1 MPQPSPEPNGLSVYP
16 DRPVPSLPEVRTEGF
31 DGVRDIEALGRVA
44 SVIGHEL
51 TNVLQVLSN
60 SIDRLADPV
69 TTGSAIVRMARASLE
84 RGVRLA
90 RQLQAFARVAPPRVQ
105 RLDTHQALATW
116 LPLFEE
122 AIGPDRT
129 LELRLRVGGAILVD
143 PGQLQTA
150 IAHLLTNARDATPP
164 GAVIVAELSRVERA
178 AGPACRIAVTDRG
191 EGMTPEVARQAV
203 EPFFTTR
210 APGHGLGLGLT
221 IARMVAESH
230 GGYLEVDSRVGTGT
244 TVSIS
249 LPIADGGALS
259 PRAARTPR
267 TTPPTPFA
275 APVHAAPTPSA
286 PETPAVPA
294 TPAAPAAPTAPGAPA
309 TRPGGTPP
317 AGIQVGTT
325 TARPADLP
333 APVPAPKPAPRIL
346 VVDDEEAIAEY
357 FRIIL
362 SAEQYDVTVVA
373 SLQRAI
379 ETFTRDH
386 LKFDTVLLDMML
398 GDGTGLDL
406 YRRVREMRPDLP
418 VVVCTGFAENDS
430 LELIR
435 EDGHEVLLK
444 PCTRHEVLRA
454 VNRALLRRRLA

>member
-1 MPQPSPEPNGLSVYP
+1 MPHPSLEPNGLPHHP
-16 DRPVPSLPEVRTEGF
+16 DRPVPSGAEFRTEGF
-31 DGVRDIEALGRVA
+31 DGIRDIEALGRVA

-51 TNVLQVLSN
+51 TNVLQVLGN
-60 SIDRLADPV
+60 SIDRLADPAAA
-69 TTGSAIVRMARASLE
+69 GSAIVRMAHGSLE

-90 RQLQAFARVAPPRVQ
+90 RHLQAFAQVSPPRVQ
-105 RLDTHQALATW
+105 RVDPHQALAMW

-122 AIGPDRT
+122 ALGPDRI
-129 LELRLRVGGAILVD
+129 LELRLRIGGAILVD
-143 PGQLQTA
+143 PGQLQGA
-150 IAHLLTNARDATPP
+150 IAHLLTNARDATHP
-164 GAVIVAELSRVERA
+164 GSIVVAELSRVERT

-191 EGMTPEVARQAV
+191 EGMTPDIARQSV

-221 IARMVAESH
+221 IARMVAEAH

-249 LPIADGGALS
+249 LPIADAGTLTRGAT
-259 PRAARTPR
+259 RTPR
-267 TTPPTPFA
+267 TTSEPAA
-275 APVHAAPTPSA
+275 APS
-286 PETPAVPA
+286 VPA
-294 TPAAPAAPTAPGAPA
+294 SPHPAAPPVKPQVGV
-309 TRPGGTPP
+309 PGGSP
-317 AGIQVGTT
+317 AGAAIPGSTQ
-325 TARPADLP
+325 
-333 APVPAPKPAPRIL
+333 APVPTPGPKPSPRIM
-346 VVDDEEAIAEY
+346 VVDDEEAIGEY

-362 SAEQYDVTVVA
+362 SAEQFDVTVVA

-386 LKFDTVLLDMML
+386 LRFDTVLLDMML
-398 GDGTGLDL
+398 GDGSGLDL
-406 YRRVREMRPDLP
+406 YRRIREMRPDLP
-418 VVVCTGFAENDS
+418 VVVCTGFAENES

-454 VNRALLRRRLA
+454 VNRALLRRRLT

>member
-1 MPQPSPEPNGLSVYP
+1 MLPPSPEPIGPSALP
-16 DRPVPSLPEVRTEGF
+16 DRLEPSLPEVRTEGF

-60 SIDRLADPV
+60 SIDRLADPAAS
-69 TTGSAIVRMARASLE
+69 GSAIVRMARSSLE

-90 RQLQAFARVAPPRVQ
+90 RQLQAFARLSPPRVQ
-105 RLDTHQALATW
+105 RLDTHQALAMW

-122 AIGPDRT
+122 ALGPERI

-143 PGQLQTA
+143 PGQLQGA

-164 GAVIVAELSRVERA
+164 GSIVVAELSRVERA

-191 EGMTPEVARQAV
+191 EGMTSEVMRQAV

-249 LPIADGGALS
+249 LPIAESDALS
-259 PRAARTPR
+259 QRGRTSRPQPAS
-267 TTPPTPFA
+267 PPPA
-275 APVHAAPTPSA
+275 SA
-286 PETPAVPA
+286 PPLAAGSAASTPAVPS
-294 TPAAPAAPTAPGAPA
+294 PS
-309 TRPGGTPP
+309 
-317 AGIQVGTT
+317 
-325 TARPADLP
+325 
-333 APVPAPKPAPRIL
+333 PAPKPARIM

-406 YRRVREMRPDLP
+406 YRRVREMRPDIP

-454 VNRALLRRRLA
+454 VNRALLRRRLP

>member
-1 MPQPSPEPNGLSVYP
+1 MPQPSSEPNGLSALP
-16 DRPVPSLPEVRTEGF
+16 DRLVPPVPDVRTEGF

-51 TNVLQVLSN
+51 TNVLQVLAN
-60 SIDRLADPV
+60 SIDRLADPAAS
-69 TTGSAIVRMARASLE
+69 GSAIVRMARASLE

-90 RQLQAFARVAPPRVQ
+90 RQLQAFARVSPPRVQ
-105 RLDTHQALATW
+105 RLDTHQVLAMW
-116 LPLFEE
+116 LPMFED
-122 AIGPDRT
+122 ALGPERI

-143 PGQLQTA
+143 PGQLQAA

-164 GAVIVAELSRVERA
+164 GSIVVAELSRVERA

-191 EGMTPEVARQAV
+191 EGMTPEVMRQAV

-249 LPIADGGALS
+249 LPIAESDALS
-259 PRAARTPR
+259 QRRPRPQPAI
-267 TTPPTPFA
+267 A
-275 APVHAAPTPSA
+275 APV
-286 PETPAVPA
+286 AVPPA
-294 TPAAPAAPTAPGAPA
+294 AAGSPTSTPAAPS
-309 TRPGGTPP
+309 TP
-317 AGIQVGTT
+317 
-325 TARPADLP
+325 
-333 APVPAPKPAPRIL
+333 PAPKPARIM

-418 VVVCTGFAENDS
+418 VVVCTGFAENES

>member
-1 MPQPSPEPNGLSVYP
+1 MPHPSLEPNDLPALP
-16 DRPVPSLPEVRTEGF
+16 DRLGPSTPEVRTEGF

-60 SIDRLADPV
+60 SIDRLADPAAS
-69 TTGSAIVRMARASLE
+69 GSAIVRMARASLE

-90 RQLQAFARVAPPRVQ
+90 RQLQAFARVSPPSVQ
-105 RLDTHQALATW
+105 RLDTHQALANW
-116 LPLFEE
+116 LPMFED
-122 AIGPDRT
+122 ALGPERI
-129 LELRLRVGGAILVD
+129 LELRLRFGGAILVD
-143 PGQLQTA
+143 PGQLQVA

-164 GAVIVAELSRVERA
+164 GSIVVAELSRVERA

-191 EGMTPEVARQAV
+191 EGMSADVMRQAV
-203 EPFFTTR
+203 EPFFSTR

-249 LPIADGGALS
+249 LPIADSDALAQR
-259 PRAARTPR
+259 PRAARAGQATAAVASGAMA
-267 TTPPTPFA
+267 PPVAGPA
-275 APVHAAPTPSA
+275 ASTPS
-286 PETPAVPA
+286 PSTPASS
-294 TPAAPAAPTAPGAPA
+294 
-309 TRPGGTPP
+309 
-317 AGIQVGTT
+317 
-325 TARPADLP
+325 
-333 APVPAPKPAPRIL
+333 PKPARIL

-373 SLQRAI
+373 SLQRAL

-454 VNRALLRRRLA
+454 VNRALLRRRLG

>member
-1 MPQPSPEPNGLSVYP
+1 MPHPSPEPNGLFALP
-16 DRPVPSLPEVRTEGF
+16 DRPVPSVPEVRTEGF

-60 SIDRLADPV
+60 SIDRLADPAAS
-69 TTGSAIVRMARASLE
+69 GSAIVRMARASLE

-90 RQLQAFARVAPPRVQ
+90 RQLQAFARVSPPRVQ
-105 RLDTHQALATW
+105 RLDTHQALAMW
-116 LPLFEE
+116 LPMFEDALGHE
-122 AIGPDRT
+122 RI

-143 PGQLQTA
+143 PGQLQAA

-164 GAVIVAELSRVERA
+164 GSIVVAELSRVERA

-191 EGMTPEVARQAV
+191 EGMTPEVMRQAV

-249 LPIADGGALS
+249 LPIAESDALS
-259 PRAARTPR
+259 QRRPRPQPAS
-267 TTPPTPFA
+267 A
-275 APVHAAPTPSA
+275 APVSA
-286 PETPAVPA
+286 LPETAGSPAS
-294 TPAAPAAPTAPGAPA
+294 TPAAPS
-309 TRPGGTPP
+309 TP
-317 AGIQVGTT
+317 
-325 TARPADLP
+325 
-333 APVPAPKPAPRIL
+333 PAPKPARIM

-418 VVVCTGFAENDS
+418 VVVCTGFAENES

>member
-1 MPQPSPEPNGLSVYP
+1 MPHPSPEPNGPPAFP
-16 DRPVPSLPEVRTEGF
+16 DWQGPSIPEVRSEGF

-60 SIDRLADPV
+60 SIDRLADPAAS
-69 TTGSAIVRMARASLE
+69 GSAIVKMARASLE

-90 RQLQAFARVAPPRVQ
+90 RQLQAFARVSPPRVQ
-105 RLDTHQALATW
+105 RLDPHQALANG
-116 LPLFEE
+116 LPFFEE
-122 AIGPDRT
+122 AVGPERT

-143 PGQLQTA
+143 PGQLQAA
-150 IAHLLTNARDATPP
+150 IAHLLTNARDATGP
-164 GAVIVAELSRVERA
+164 GAIIVTELSRVERA

-191 EGMTPEVARQAV
+191 EGMTPEVARQAI

-210 APGHGLGLGLT
+210 GPGHGLGLGLT

-230 GGYLEVDSRVGTGT
+230 GGYLELDSRVGTGT

-249 LPIADGGALS
+249 LPIAADDALAS
-259 PRAARTPR
+259 PAASRPARTPA
-267 TTPPTPFA
+267 PPVPVPATVAAVAA
-275 APVHAAPTPSA
+275 APPPAAVSEAPS
-286 PETPAVPA
+286 PAVPA
-294 TPAAPAAPTAPGAPA
+294 TPAAPGA
-309 TRPGGTPP
+309 
-317 AGIQVGTT
+317 
-325 TARPADLP
+325 
-333 APVPAPKPAPRIL
+333 KPARVM

-373 SLQRAI
+373 SLARAI
-379 ETFTRDH
+379 ETFTREP

-406 YRRVREMRPDLP
+406 YRRIREMQPDLP
-418 VVVCTGFAENDS
+418 VVVCTGFAENES

>member
-1 MPQPSPEPNGLSVYP
+1 MPQPSPEPNGLPVHP
-16 DRPVPSLPEVRTEGF
+16 DRPVPLSPEARSEGF
-31 DGVRDIEALGRVA
+31 EGVRDIEALGRVA

-69 TTGSAIVRMARASLE
+69 TTGSAIVRMARGSLE

-122 AIGPDRT
+122 ALGPDRT

-164 GAVIVAELSRVERA
+164 GAIVVAELSRVERA

-191 EGMTPEVARQAV
+191 EGMTPEVMRQAV

-249 LPIADGGALS
+249 LPIADGGAMTA
-259 PRAARTPR
+259 RAAKAPRSTPA
-267 TTPPTPFA
+267 TPPPAVPA
-275 APVHAAPTPSA
+275 APSA
-286 PETPAVPA
+286 PEAPAVPSA
-294 TPAAPAAPTAPGAPA
+294 PLARPA
-309 TRPGGTPP
+309 GTPP
-317 AGIQVGTT
+317 AGMPVGTAT
-325 TARPADLP
+325 TKPADLP
-333 APVPAPKPAPRIL
+333 APVPAQKPAPRIL

-386 LKFDTVLLDMML
+386 LRFDTVLLDMML

-454 VNRALLRRRLA
+454 VNRALLRRRLT

>member
-1 MPQPSPEPNGLSVYP
+1 MPHPSPEPNGLPTYP
-16 DRPVPSLPEVRTEGF
+16 DRLGPLLPEVRTEGF

-44 SVIGHEL
+44 SVVGHEL

-60 SIDRLADPV
+60 SIDRLADPAAS
-69 TTGSAIVRMARASLE
+69 GSAIVKMARASLE

-90 RQLQAFARVAPPRVQ
+90 RQLQAFARVSPPRVQ
-105 RLDTHQALATW
+105 RLDTHQALANW
-116 LPLFEE
+116 MPLLED
-122 AIGPDRT
+122 ALGPERT
-129 LELRLRVGGAILVD
+129 LELRLRHGGAILVD
-143 PGQLQTA
+143 PGQLQSA
-150 IAHLLTNARDATPP
+150 IAHLLTNARDATAP
-164 GAVIVAELSRVERA
+164 GAIVVAELSRVERA

-191 EGMTPEVARQAV
+191 EGMTPDVMRQAV
-203 EPFFTTR
+203 EPFFTSR

-230 GGYLEVDSRVGTGT
+230 GGYLEVDSRFGTGT

-249 LPIADGGALS
+249 LPIAESDALATR
-259 PRAARTPR
+259 PTAKAARPA
-267 TTPPTPFA
+267 PA
-275 APVHAAPTPSA
+275 AGPSA
-286 PETPAVPA
+286 PPAEPGAAAAAAAGGTTPA
-294 TPAAPAAPTAPGAPA
+294 TPT
-309 TRPGGTPP
+309 
-317 AGIQVGTT
+317 
-325 TARPADLP
+325 
-333 APVPAPKPAPRIL
+333 PKPSRVM

-362 SAEQYDVTVVA
+362 TAEQYDVTVVA

-406 YRRVREMRPDLP
+406 YRRIREMRPDLP
-418 VVVCTGFAENDS
+418 VVVCTGFAENES

-454 VNRALLRRRLA
+454 VNRALLRRRIA

>member
-1 MPQPSPEPNGLSVYP
+1 MPQPSPEPNGLPVYP
-16 DRPVPSLPEVRTEGF
+16 DRPVPLSPEVRSEGF
-31 DGVRDIEALGRVA
+31 EGVRDIEALGRVA

-69 TTGSAIVRMARASLE
+69 TTGSAIVRMARGSLE

-122 AIGPDRT
+122 ALGPDRT

-164 GAVIVAELSRVERA
+164 GAIVVAELSRVERA

-191 EGMTPEVARQAV
+191 EGMTPEVMRQAV

-249 LPIADGGALS
+249 LPIADGGALAA
-259 PRAARTPR
+259 RAAKTPR
-267 TTPPTPFA
+267 STPATPP
-275 APVHAAPTPSA
+275 
-286 PETPAVPA
+286 PAVPA
-294 TPAAPAAPTAPGAPA
+294 APVAPEAPAIPSAPIARPA
-309 TRPGGTPP
+309 GTPP
-317 AGIQVGTT
+317 AGTQVGTT
-325 TARPADLP
+325 TAKPADVP
-333 APVPAPKPAPRIL
+333 VPVPAQKPAPRIL

-386 LKFDTVLLDMML
+386 LRFDTVLLDMML

>member
-1 MPQPSPEPNGLSVYP
+1 MPHPSPEPSALP
-16 DRPVPSLPEVRTEGF
+16 DRPVPSVPEVRTEGF

-60 SIDRLADPV
+60 SIDRLADPAAS
-69 TTGSAIVRMARASLE
+69 GSAIVRMARSSLE

-90 RQLQAFARVAPPRVQ
+90 RQLQAFARVSPPRVQ
-105 RLDTHQALATW
+105 RLDTHQALAMW
-116 LPLFEE
+116 LPLFED
-122 AIGPDRT
+122 ALGADRI
-129 LELRLRVGGAILVD
+129 LELRLRGVGGAILVD
-143 PGQLQTA
+143 PGQLQAA
-150 IAHLLTNARDATPP
+150 IAHLLTNARDASPA
-164 GAVIVAELSRVERA
+164 GSIVVAELSRVERA

-191 EGMTPEVARQAV
+191 EGMTPEVMRQAV

-230 GGYLEVDSRVGTGT
+230 GGYLELDSRVGTGT

-249 LPIADGGALS
+249 LPIAESDTLSQRSRPSRPQPQGAES
-259 PRAARTPR
+259 AP
-267 TTPPTPFA
+267 
-275 APVHAAPTPSA
+275 APVAAGSA
-286 PETPAVPA
+286 ASTPAVPS
-294 TPAAPAAPTAPGAPA
+294 
-309 TRPGGTPP
+309 
-317 AGIQVGTT
+317 
-325 TARPADLP
+325 P
-333 APVPAPKPAPRIL
+333 APVPKPARIM

-406 YRRVREMRPDLP
+406 YRRVREMRPDIP

>member
-1 MPQPSPEPNGLSVYP
+1 MPHPSFEPFSSYP
-16 DRPVPSLPEVRTEGF
+16 DRPAPPVPEVRTEGF

-60 SIDRLADPV
+60 SIDRLADPAAS
-69 TTGSAIVRMARASLE
+69 GSAIVRMARSSLE

-90 RQLQAFARVAPPRVQ
+90 RQLQAFARVSPPRVQ

-122 AIGPDRT
+122 ALGPERT

-143 PGQLQTA
+143 PGQLQSA

-164 GAVIVAELSRVERA
+164 GSIIVAELSRVERA
-178 AGPACRIAVTDRG
+178 SGPACRIAVTDRG
-191 EGMTPEVARQAV
+191 EGMTPDVARQAV

-249 LPIADGGALS
+249 LPIADGEALS
-259 PRAARTPR
+259 VRGAAKTTRQTP
-267 TTPPTPFA
+267 A
-275 APVHAAPTPSA
+275 APPA
-286 PETPAVPA
+286 PAVPA
-294 TPAAPAAPTAPGAPA
+294 AAQETTATPAT
-309 TRPGGTPP
+309 
-317 AGIQVGTT
+317 
-325 TARPADLP
+325 
-333 APVPAPKPAPRIL
+333 APKPAARIL

-373 SLQRAI
+373 SLQRAV

-386 LKFDTVLLDMML
+386 LRFDTVLLDMML
-398 GDGTGLDL
+398 GDGTGLEL

-454 VNRALLRRRLA
+454 VNRALLRRGIA

>member
-1 MPQPSPEPNGLSVYP
+1 MPHPSFEPLSSHP
-16 DRPVPSLPEVRTEGF
+16 DRPEPSVPEVRTEGF

-60 SIDRLADPV
+60 SIDRLADPAAS
-69 TTGSAIVRMARASLE
+69 GSAIIRMARSSLE

-90 RQLQAFARVAPPRVQ
+90 RQLQAFARVSPPRVQ
-105 RLDTHQALATW
+105 RLDTHQALAMW
-116 LPLFEE
+116 LPLFED
-122 AIGPDRT
+122 ALGPDRV

-143 PGQLQTA
+143 PGQLQSA

-164 GAVIVAELSRVERA
+164 GSIIVAELSRVERA
-178 AGPACRIAVTDRG
+178 SGPACRIAVTDRG
-191 EGMTPEVARQAV
+191 EGMTPDVARQAV

-249 LPIADGGALS
+249 LPIADGDALS
-259 PRAARTPR
+259 VRGAAKTPR
-267 TTPPTPFA
+267 QTSTP
-275 APVHAAPTPSA
+275 
-286 PETPAVPA
+286 
-294 TPAAPAAPTAPGAPA
+294 PAAPAVPSASAPA
-309 TRPGGTPP
+309 GST
-317 AGIQVGTT
+317 
-325 TARPADLP
+325 P
-333 APVPAPKPAPRIL
+333 APEPAVTSAPAPKPAARIL

-373 SLQRAI
+373 SLQRAV

-386 LKFDTVLLDMML
+386 LRFDTVLLDMML
-398 GDGTGLDL
+398 GDGTGLEL

-454 VNRALLRRRLA
+454 VNRALLRRGIV

>member
-1 MPQPSPEPNGLSVYP
+1 MPHPSPEPNGLPLLP
-16 DRPVPSLPEVRTEGF
+16 DRPVPSAPEIRTEGF

-60 SIDRLADPV
+60 SIDRLADPAAS
-69 TTGSAIVRMARASLE
+69 GSAIVRMARASLE

-90 RQLQAFARVAPPRVQ
+90 RQLQSFARISPPRVQ
-105 RLDTHQALATW
+105 RLDTHQALAMW
-116 LPLFEE
+116 LPLLEE
-122 AIGPDRT
+122 ALGPDRI

-143 PGQLQTA
+143 PGQLQGA
-150 IAHLLTNARDATPP
+150 IANLLSNARDATPP
-164 GAVIVAELSRVERA
+164 GSIVVAELSRVERA

-191 EGMTPEVARQAV
+191 EGMTPDVARQAV

-249 LPIADGGALS
+249 LPIVDGEALS
-259 PRAARTPR
+259 QRSGTRAARP
-267 TTPPTPFA
+267 
-275 APVHAAPTPSA
+275 APV
-286 PETPAVPA
+286 V
-294 TPAAPAAPTAPGAPA
+294 AAPAAVPAEPPSAGTA
-309 TRPGGTPP
+309 T
-317 AGIQVGTT
+317 
-325 TARPADLP
+325 
-333 APVPAPKPAPRIL
+333 PVPAPSAPVSAPKPARIL

-362 SAEQYDVTVVA
+362 SAEQYDVTVVP
-373 SLQRAI
+373 SLQRAL
-379 ETFTRDH
+379 ETFTREH

-454 VNRALLRRRLA
+454 VNRALLRRRLV

>member
-1 MPQPSPEPNGLSVYP
+1 MPHPSPEPNGLPALP
-16 DRPVPSLPEVRTEGF
+16 DWQEPSIPEARSEGF

-60 SIDRLADPV
+60 SIDRLADPAAS
-69 TTGSAIVRMARASLE
+69 GSAIVKMARASLE

-90 RQLQAFARVAPPRVQ
+90 RQLQAFARVSPPRVQ
-105 RLDTHQALATW
+105 RLDPRQALATW
-116 LPLFEE
+116 LPLFED
-122 AIGPDRT
+122 AVGPERT

-143 PGQLQTA
+143 PGQLQAA

-164 GAVIVAELSRVERA
+164 GAIIVTELSRVERA

-191 EGMTPEVARQAV
+191 EGMAPEVVRQSV

-230 GGYLEVDSRVGTGT
+230 GGYLEVDSRLGTGT

-249 LPIADGGALS
+249 LPISADDALS
-259 PRAARTPR
+259 LRHGARAARA
-267 TTPPTPFA
+267 A
-275 APVHAAPTPSA
+275 AP
-286 PETPAVPA
+286 A
-294 TPAAPAAPTAPGAPA
+294 TAAPAAPP
-309 TRPGGTPP
+309 
-317 AGIQVGTT
+317 
-325 TARPADLP
+325 P
-333 APVPAPKPAPRIL
+333 APVSEPPAPAVAAPPTASTKPARIM

-373 SLQRAI
+373 SLTRAI

-386 LKFDTVLLDMML
+386 LTFDTVLLDMML

-406 YRRVREMRPDLP
+406 YRRIREMRPDLP
-418 VVVCTGFAENDS
+418 VVVCTGFAENES

>member
-1 MPQPSPEPNGLSVYP
+1 MPQPSPEPNGLPVYP
-16 DRPVPSLPEVRTEGF
+16 DRPVPLSPEVRSEGF
-31 DGVRDIEALGRVA
+31 EGVRDIEALGRVA

-69 TTGSAIVRMARASLE
+69 TTGSAIVRMARGSLE

-122 AIGPDRT
+122 ALGPDRT

-164 GAVIVAELSRVERA
+164 GAIVVAELSRVERA

-191 EGMTPEVARQAV
+191 EGMTPEVMRQAV

-249 LPIADGGALS
+249 LPIADGGALAA
-259 PRAARTPR
+259 RAAKTPR
-267 TTPPTPFA
+267 STPATPP
-275 APVHAAPTPSA
+275 
-286 PETPAVPA
+286 PAVPA
-294 TPAAPAAPTAPGAPA
+294 APLAPEAPAVPSAPIARPA
-309 TRPGGTPP
+309 GTPP
-317 AGIQVGTT
+317 AGSQVGTT
-325 TARPADLP
+325 TAKPADVP
-333 APVPAPKPAPRIL
+333 APVPAQKPAPRIL

-386 LKFDTVLLDMML
+386 LRFDTVLLDMML

>member
-1 MPQPSPEPNGLSVYP
+1 MPHPSPEPIGLPALP
-16 DRPVPSLPEVRTEGF
+16 DRPVPSVPEVRTEGF

-60 SIDRLADPV
+60 SIDRLADPAAS
-69 TTGSAIVRMARASLE
+69 GSAIVRMARSSLE

-90 RQLQAFARVAPPRVQ
+90 RQLQAFARVSPPRVQ
-105 RLDTHQALATW
+105 RLDTHQALAMW
-116 LPLFEE
+116 LPLFED
-122 AIGPDRT
+122 ALGPERI

-143 PGQLQTA
+143 PGQLQAA
-150 IAHLLTNARDATPP
+150 IAHLLSNARDATPP
-164 GAVIVAELSRVERA
+164 GSIVVAELSRVERA

-191 EGMTPEVARQAV
+191 EGMTPEVMRQAV

-249 LPIADGGALS
+249 LPIAESDALS
-259 PRAARTPR
+259 QRGRAIA
-267 TTPPTPFA
+267 A
-275 APVHAAPTPSA
+275 APASAAPASA
-286 PETPAVPA
+286 PPLAA
-294 TPAAPAAPTAPGAPA
+294 GSAASTPAAPSPA
-309 TRPGGTPP
+309 
-317 AGIQVGTT
+317 
-325 TARPADLP
+325 
-333 APVPAPKPAPRIL
+333 PAPKPARIM

-406 YRRVREMRPDLP
+406 YRRVREMRPDIP

>member
-1 MPQPSPEPNGLSVYP
+1 
-16 DRPVPSLPEVRTEGF
+16 
-31 DGVRDIEALGRVA
+31 
-44 SVIGHEL
+44 
-51 TNVLQVLSN
+51 
-60 SIDRLADPV
+60 
-69 TTGSAIVRMARASLE
+69 MARSSLE

-90 RQLQAFARVAPPRVQ
+90 RQLQAFARISPPRVQ
-105 RLDTHQALATW
+105 RFDAHQALATW
-116 LPLFEE
+116 LPQFED
-122 AIGPDRT
+122 ALGPERI

-143 PGQLQTA
+143 PGQLQGA
-150 IAHLLTNARDATPP
+150 IAHLLSNARDATPP
-164 GAVIVAELSRVERA
+164 GSIVVAELSRVERA

-191 EGMTPEVARQAV
+191 EGMTPEVLRQAV

-249 LPIADGGALS
+249 LPIAESDALS
-259 PRAARTPR
+259 QRSRPASPPSSPAPAPAPPLAAASAASTPV
-267 TTPPTPFA
+267 A
-275 APVHAAPTPSA
+275 ASP
-286 PETPAVPA
+286 
-294 TPAAPAAPTAPGAPA
+294 APAA
-309 TRPGGTPP
+309 
-317 AGIQVGTT
+317 
-325 TARPADLP
+325 RPA
-333 APVPAPKPAPRIL
+333 RIM

>member
-1 MPQPSPEPNGLSVYP
+1 MPHPSFEPNGLPAHP
-16 DRPVPSLPEVRTEGF
+16 DRLGPSLPEVRTEGF

-60 SIDRLADPV
+60 SIDRLADPAAS
-69 TTGSAIVRMARASLE
+69 GSAIVRMARASLE

-90 RQLQAFARVAPPRVQ
+90 RQLQAFARVSPPRVQ
-105 RLDTHQALATW
+105 RLDTHQALANW
-116 LPLFEE
+116 LPLLEDS
-122 AIGPDRT
+122 IGPERI

-143 PGQLQTA
+143 PGQLQAA

-164 GAVIVAELSRVERA
+164 GSIVVAELSRVERA

-210 APGHGLGLGLT
+210 GPGHGLGLGLT

-249 LPIADGGALS
+249 LPIAESDALAQRPG
-259 PRAARTPR
+259 PRASR
-267 TTPPTPFA
+267 
-275 APVHAAPTPSA
+275 SA
-286 PETPAVPA
+286 PAVA
-294 TPAAPAAPTAPGAPA
+294 TPAAQAPPVAGAAASIQTRSAPTS
-309 TRPGGTPP
+309 
-317 AGIQVGTT
+317 
-325 TARPADLP
+325 
-333 APVPAPKPAPRIL
+333 APKPARIL

-373 SLQRAI
+373 SLQRAL
-379 ETFTRDH
+379 ETFTHDH

-418 VVVCTGFAENDS
+418 VVVCTGFAENES

-454 VNRALLRRRLA
+454 VNRALLRRRLG

>member
-1 MPQPSPEPNGLSVYP
+1 MPHPSPEPNGLPVLP
-16 DRPVPSLPEVRTEGF
+16 DRLVPSAPEVRTEGF

-60 SIDRLADPV
+60 SIDRLADPAAS
-69 TTGSAIVRMARASLE
+69 GSAIVRMARASLE

-90 RQLQAFARVAPPRVQ
+90 RQLQAFARISPPRVQ
-105 RLDTHQALATW
+105 RLDTHQALAMW
-116 LPLFEE
+116 LPLLEE
-122 AIGPDRT
+122 ALGPERI

-143 PGQLQTA
+143 PGQLQAA

-164 GAVIVAELSRVERA
+164 GSIVVAELSRVERA

-191 EGMTPEVARQAV
+191 EGMTPDVARQAV

-249 LPIADGGALS
+249 LPIADNEALS
-259 PRAARTPR
+259 QRPGTRP
-267 TTPPTPFA
+267 
-275 APVHAAPTPSA
+275 APAVGAPT
-286 PETPAVPA
+286 AVPA
-294 TPAAPAAPTAPGAPA
+294 EPAAAGTATPASAP
-309 TRPGGTPP
+309 
-317 AGIQVGTT
+317 
-325 TARPADLP
+325 P
-333 APVPAPKPAPRIL
+333 APVPAPKPARIL

-362 SAEQYDVTVVA
+362 TAERYDVHVVCSA
-373 SLQRAI
+373 HQAVERFSEDPQRYDA
-379 ETFTRDH
+379 
-386 LKFDTVLLDMML
+386 VLLDMML
-398 GDGTGLDL
+398 RDGSGIEL
-406 YRRVREMRPDLP
+406 YRSFRALRPDLR
-418 VVVCTGFAENDS
+418 VVVCTGFSDNES
-430 LELIR
+430 LAPIR
-435 EDGHEVLLK
+435 ADGHDILYKPCPRSEVLK
-444 PCTRHEVLRA
+444 AIARA
-454 VNRALLRRRLA
+454 VSARRAAM

>member
-1 MPQPSPEPNGLSVYP
+1 MLP
-16 DRPVPSLPEVRTEGF
+16 DRLVPSAPEVRTEGF

-60 SIDRLADPV
+60 SIDRLADPAAS
-69 TTGSAIVRMARASLE
+69 GSAIVRMARASLE

-90 RQLQAFARVAPPRVQ
+90 RQLQAFARISPPRVQ
-105 RLDTHQALATW
+105 RLDTHQALAMW
-116 LPLFEE
+116 LPLLEE
-122 AIGPDRT
+122 ALGPDRI

-143 PGQLQTA
+143 PGQLQAA

-164 GAVIVAELSRVERA
+164 GSIVVAELSRVERA

-249 LPIADGGALS
+249 LPIADSEALS
-259 PRAARTPR
+259 QRPGTRP
-267 TTPPTPFA
+267 
-275 APVHAAPTPSA
+275 APV
-286 PETPAVPA
+286 AVPA
-294 TPAAPAAPTAPGAPA
+294 MAPAEPAAAPTATPASAP
-309 TRPGGTPP
+309 PP
-317 AGIQVGTT
+317 
-325 TARPADLP
+325 P
-333 APVPAPKPAPRIL
+333 PVPAPKPARIL

-373 SLQRAI
+373 SLQRAL

-454 VNRALLRRRLA
+454 VNRALLRRRLV

>member
-1 MPQPSPEPNGLSVYP
+1 MPHSSPEPNGLSALP
-16 DRPVPSLPEVRTEGF
+16 DSERLEPSLPEVRTEGF

-60 SIDRLADPV
+60 SIDRLVDPAAS
-69 TTGSAIVRMARASLE
+69 GSAIVRMARSSLE

-90 RQLQAFARVAPPRVQ
+90 RQLQAFARISPPRVQ
-105 RLDTHQALATW
+105 RFDAHQALATW
-116 LPLFEE
+116 LPQFED
-122 AIGPDRT
+122 ALGPERI

-143 PGQLQTA
+143 PGQLQGA
-150 IAHLLTNARDATPP
+150 IAHLLSNARDATPP
-164 GAVIVAELSRVERA
+164 GSIVVAELSRVERA

-191 EGMTPEVARQAV
+191 EGMTPEVLRQAV

-249 LPIADGGALS
+249 LPIAESDALS
-259 PRAARTPR
+259 QRSRPASPPSSPAPAPAPPLAAASAASTPV
-267 TTPPTPFA
+267 
-275 APVHAAPTPSA
+275 APSP
-286 PETPAVPA
+286 
-294 TPAAPAAPTAPGAPA
+294 APAA
-309 TRPGGTPP
+309 
-317 AGIQVGTT
+317 
-325 TARPADLP
+325 RPA
-333 APVPAPKPAPRIL
+333 RIM

>member
-1 MPQPSPEPNGLSVYP
+1 VFDGVVPPMPHPSLEPNGLPAFP
-16 DRPVPSLPEVRTEGF
+16 DRPVPSDPEVRTEGF

-60 SIDRLADPV
+60 SIDRLADPAAS
-69 TTGSAIVRMARASLE
+69 GSAIVRMARASLE

-90 RQLQAFARVAPPRVQ
+90 RQLQAFARVSPPRVQ
-105 RLDTHQALATW
+105 RLDTHQALANW
-116 LPLFEE
+116 LPLFED
-122 AIGPDRT
+122 ALGPERI

-143 PGQLQTA
+143 PGQLQAA

-164 GAVIVAELSRVERA
+164 GSIVVAELSRVERA

-191 EGMTPEVARQAV
+191 EGMTPDVARQAV

-249 LPIADGGALS
+249 LPIADNGALS
-259 PRAARTPR
+259 QRAPARPSR
-267 TTPPTPFA
+267 PGPASA
-275 APVHAAPTPSA
+275 APVATP
-286 PETPAVPA
+286 EPAVVGSTTATPA
-294 TPAAPAAPTAPGAPA
+294 TPTPT
-309 TRPGGTPP
+309 
-317 AGIQVGTT
+317 
-325 TARPADLP
+325 
-333 APVPAPKPAPRIL
+333 PAPKPARIL

-379 ETFTRDH
+379 ETFTRQH
-386 LKFDTVLLDMML
+386 LTFDTVLLDMML

>member
-1 MPQPSPEPNGLSVYP
+1 MPHPSFEPFSLHP
-16 DRPVPSLPEVRTEGF
+16 DRPEPSVPEVRTEGF

-60 SIDRLADPV
+60 SIDRLADPAAS
-69 TTGSAIVRMARASLE
+69 GSAIIRMARSSLE

-90 RQLQAFARVAPPRVQ
+90 RQLQAFARVSPPRVQ
-105 RLDTHQALATW
+105 RLDTHQALAMW

-122 AIGPDRT
+122 ALGPERT

-143 PGQLQTA
+143 PGQLQSA
-150 IAHLLTNARDATPP
+150 IAHLLTNARDATQP
-164 GAVIVAELSRVERA
+164 GSIIVAELSRVERA
-178 AGPACRIAVTDRG
+178 SGPACRIAVTDRG
-191 EGMTPEVARQAV
+191 EGMTPDVARQAV

-249 LPIADGGALS
+249 LPIADGEALS
-259 PRAARTPR
+259 VRGAAKTPR
-267 TTPPTPFA
+267 QTPAATSAPAASTP
-275 APVHAAPTPSA
+275 A
-286 PETPAVPA
+286 PETAA
-294 TPAAPAAPTAPGAPA
+294 TPA
-309 TRPGGTPP
+309 
-317 AGIQVGTT
+317 
-325 TARPADLP
+325 
-333 APVPAPKPAPRIL
+333 PAPKPAARIL

-373 SLQRAI
+373 SLQRAV

-386 LKFDTVLLDMML
+386 LRFDTVLLDMML
-398 GDGTGLDL
+398 GDGTGLEL

-454 VNRALLRRRLA
+454 VNRALLRRGIA

>member
-1 MPQPSPEPNGLSVYP
+1 MPQPSPEPTGLPALP
-16 DRPVPSLPEVRTEGF
+16 DRPVPSAPEFRTEGF

-60 SIDRLADPV
+60 SIDRLADPAAS
-69 TTGSAIVRMARASLE
+69 GSAIVRMARSSLE

-90 RQLQAFARVAPPRVQ
+90 RQLQAFARVSPPRVQ
-105 RLDTHQALATW
+105 RLDTHQALAMW
-116 LPLFEE
+116 LPLLED
-122 AIGPDRT
+122 ALGPERI

-143 PGQLQTA
+143 PGQLQVA

-164 GAVIVAELSRVERA
+164 GSIVVAELSRVERA

-191 EGMTPEVARQAV
+191 EGMTPDVMRQAV

-244 TVSIS
+244 TVSIC
-249 LPIADGGALS
+249 LPIAETDALS
-259 PRAARTPR
+259 QRGRASRPQPAGAEAV
-267 TTPPTPFA
+267 A
-275 APVHAAPTPSA
+275 APPVAASA
-286 PETPAVPA
+286 PS
-294 TPAAPAAPTAPGAPA
+294 TPAAPPPAPA
-309 TRPGGTPP
+309 
-317 AGIQVGTT
+317 
-325 TARPADLP
+325 
-333 APVPAPKPAPRIL
+333 PAPRPARIM

-362 SAEQYDVTVVA
+362 SAEQYEVTVVA

-406 YRRVREMRPDLP
+406 YRRVREMRPDMP

>member
-1 MPQPSPEPNGLSVYP
+1 MPHPSSEPIGLPAPP
-16 DRPVPSLPEVRTEGF
+16 DRPVPSVPEVRTEGF

-51 TNVLQVLSN
+51 TN
-60 SIDRLADPV
+60 
-69 TTGSAIVRMARASLE
+69 
-84 RGVRLA
+84 
-90 RQLQAFARVAPPRVQ
+90 
-105 RLDTHQALATW
+105 
-116 LPLFEE
+116 
-122 AIGPDRT
+122 
-129 LELRLRVGGAILVD
+129 
-143 PGQLQTA
+143 
-150 IAHLLTNARDATPP
+150 ARDATPP
-164 GAVIVAELSRVERA
+164 GSIVVAELSRVERA

-191 EGMTPEVARQAV
+191 EGMTPEVMRQAV

-210 APGHGLGLGLT
+210 SPGHGLGLGLT

-249 LPIADGGALS
+249 LPIAESDALS
-259 PRAARTPR
+259 QRGRTSRPQ
-267 TTPPTPFA
+267 PASP
-275 APVHAAPTPSA
+275 APASA
-286 PETPAVPA
+286 PPLAAGSAASTPAVPS
-294 TPAAPAAPTAPGAPA
+294 PS
-309 TRPGGTPP
+309 
-317 AGIQVGTT
+317 
-325 TARPADLP
+325 
-333 APVPAPKPAPRIL
+333 PAPKPARIM

-362 SAEQYDVTVVA
+362 SAEQYDVTVVP

-406 YRRVREMRPDLP
+406 YRRVREMRPDIP

>member
-1 MPQPSPEPNGLSVYP
+1 
-16 DRPVPSLPEVRTEGF
+16 
-31 DGVRDIEALGRVA
+31 
-44 SVIGHEL
+44 
-51 TNVLQVLSN
+51 
-60 SIDRLADPV
+60 
-69 TTGSAIVRMARASLE
+69 
-84 RGVRLA
+84 
-90 RQLQAFARVAPPRVQ
+90 VQ
-105 RLDTHQALATW
+105 RLDTHQALAMW
-116 LPLFEE
+116 LPLLEE
-122 AIGPDRT
+122 ALGPDRI

-143 PGQLQTA
+143 PGQLQAA

-164 GAVIVAELSRVERA
+164 GSIVVAELSRVERA

-249 LPIADGGALS
+249 LPIADSEALS
-259 PRAARTPR
+259 QRPGTRP
-267 TTPPTPFA
+267 
-275 APVHAAPTPSA
+275 APV
-286 PETPAVPA
+286 AVPA
-294 TPAAPAAPTAPGAPA
+294 MAPAEPAAAPTATPASAP
-309 TRPGGTPP
+309 PP
-317 AGIQVGTT
+317 
-325 TARPADLP
+325 P
-333 APVPAPKPAPRIL
+333 PVPAPKPARIL

-373 SLQRAI
+373 SLQRAL

-454 VNRALLRRRLA
+454 VNRALLRRRLV

>member
-1 MPQPSPEPNGLSVYP
+1 MPHPSPEPQGLPVHP
-16 DRPVPSLPEVRTEGF
+16 DRPAPSLPEVRTEGF
-31 DGVRDIEALGRVA
+31 EGLRDIEALGRVA

-60 SIDRLADPV
+60 SIDRLADPA
-69 TTGSAIVRMARASLE
+69 TSGSAIVRMARASLE

-90 RQLQAFARVAPPRVQ
+90 RQLQAFARVSPPRVQ

-122 AIGPDRT
+122 AVGPERT

-143 PGQLQTA
+143 PGQLQSA
-150 IAHLLTNARDATPP
+150 IAHLLTNARDATPA
-164 GAVIVAELSRVERA
+164 GAIIVAELSRVERA

-191 EGMTPEVARQAV
+191 EGMTPDVARQAV

-230 GGYLEVDSRVGTGT
+230 GGYLEVDSNVGTGT

-249 LPIADGGALS
+249 LPIADGDALS
-259 PRAARTPR
+259 RSAARAAARTAP
-267 TTPPTPFA
+267 A
-275 APVHAAPTPSA
+275 A
-286 PETPAVPA
+286 
-294 TPAAPAAPTAPGAPA
+294 AAPAPVAPA
-309 TRPGGTPP
+309 EVPDT
-317 AGIQVGTT
+317 
-325 TARPADLP
+325 P
-333 APVPAPKPAPRIL
+333 APPPPPPAPKPARIM

-362 SAEQYDVTVVA
+362 SAEQYEVTVVP

-386 LKFDTVLLDMML
+386 LRFDTVLLDMML

-418 VVVCTGFAENDS
+418 VVVCTGFAENES